1 MIDMIQTYWP
11 IFLEGTGNTIL
22 ISFYAVCIGLVFGT
36 LLALMR
42 LAKHPVLHW
51 FAVSYI
57 QLIRGTP
64 LLVQLFIIYFGLTNL
79 NLSSFMSGVIAVGM
93 NAMAYVAE
101 IVRGG
106 IQAVDNGQMEA
117 ARALGLSHVQ
127 AMRYVIMPQAFRSIL
142 PAIGNEFSAL
152 IKETA
157 IVSYLGIKDLMFS
170 SDLVRGA
177 TYTVFGPLFVVA
189 AIYFILTSVIA
200 MMVAKLEHHLNTAQ

>member
-11 IFLEGTGNTIL
+11 IFLEGTWNTIL

-42 LAKHPVLHW
+42 LAKQPILHW

-64 LLVQLFIIYFGLTNL
+64 LLVQLFIIYFGLTSL
-79 NLSSFMSGVIAVGM
+79 NLSSFTSGVIAVGM

-170 SDLVRGA
+170 ADIVRGA

-189 AIYFILTSVIA
+189 AIYFVLTSVIA
-200 MMVAKLEHHLNTAQ
+200 IAVAKLEHQLNVIQ